1 MAVVL
6 AVLII
11 TILYSLIS
19 GGIGIGE
26 QGVGNIT
33 DRANDD
39 SLGENLDFTSHE
51 DNISKPYIQV
61 AGETTADTQI

>member
-33 DRANDD
+33 ERANDD
-39 SLGENLDFTSHE
+39 SLGENLGFTSYE